1 MFFFFLFFIGIVCN
15 WFQNCTVF
23 FILTLHQA
31 VLWLDLSLWRWPQKK
46 WSVILKVYFIANKS
60 KYVWIHECTL
70 FSLVAFIYVS
80 HFCQIGYG
88 GITLLWKRQMQDVCV
103 CVCVLSEDGVPKPA
117 CQLQPSPI
125 TKSAVFSALVW
136 RTMNILQ
143 LRALMGKS
151 NISRRVSKWLQW
163 SRHPLGPQPLMKETF
178 IATEASWHHCYTC
191 YAKHQ
196 TELAGCLQDSK

>member
-103 CVCVLSEDGVPKPA
+103 CVCVYFLKMV
-117 CQLQPSPI
+117 CPSLHA
-125 TKSAVFSALVW
+125 SF
-136 RTMNILQ
+136 
-143 LRALMGKS
+143 
-151 NISRRVSKWLQW
+151 
-163 SRHPLGPQPLMKETF
+163 SRHPSQKVLFFLHLSDGPWTF
-178 IATEASWHHCYTC
+178 CNWEPWWENLTSQEEFQSGYSEADIH
-191 YAKHQ
+191 
-196 TELAGCLQDSK
+196 